1 MPDRGFEWQGNVRQN
16 MNIGQ
21 LLQILWA
28 RRGLVF
34 MLTLLAFALVVVL
47 ELVRPRHF
55 AASTSLVIDS
65 RSVDPITGANTPALS
80 TAGMMATQT
89 EVITSLANALKVVE
103 KLGLPQSRA
112 EEGLDKEGWAYE
124 LLGHLTVKIPPN
136 GNIIRLIYEDADPK
150 FAAAVANAFAEGYLQ
165 TSLDLRLAPAK
176 QQSGWF
182 DEQLRG
188 MRTTVEEQRAKLT
201 DYQRKNNIVASTD
214 RLDVENGRLEALS
227 KQLTDAQRAAQE
239 ATARLQQTEQALR
252 GNRLSEMPDI
262 MTNGLLQTLKAEQMR
277 AAAKLAELNE
287 RYDRNHPLHMS
298 ASAEVRSI
306 NQKISSELQSLRG
319 SLDHAAGIANA
330 QVAELQRSFDAQKAR
345 ILELSQQSAE
355 ISVRDREVQTAQ
367 TTYDAA
373 LQRAS
378 QVRLESQLNQTSAA
392 VLDRAI
398 PPIAPAGLGF
408 LVSAVLATAFG
419 AMLGIAA
426 AVLLEMLDRRVRDS
440 NDLTRFAG
448 IEVLAEVPRLRA
460 SFRRQKVLNLRG
472 PGTVFESNPA

>member
-1 MPDRGFEWQGNVRQN
+1 

-34 MLTLLAFALVVVL
+34 MVTLLAFALVV
-47 ELVRPRHF
+47 LVQLARPRSY
-55 AASTSLVIDS
+55 AASTSLVVDS
-65 RSVDPITGANTPALS
+65 RGVDPITGANTPAPP
-80 TAGMMATQT
+80 TAGVMATQT
-89 EVITSLANALKVVE
+89 EVITSLANALKVVK
-103 KLGLPQSRA
+103 KLGLPQRRA
-112 EEGLDKEGWAYE
+112 GEGLDAEGWAYE

-136 GNIIRLIYEDADPK
+136 GNVIRLIYEDADQQ
-150 FAAAVANAFAEGYLQ
+150 FAAEAANAFADGYLQ

-188 MRTTVEEQRAKLT
+188 LRSNVAEQRAKLT
-201 DYQRKNNIVASTD
+201 DFQRKNNIVASTD

-227 KQLTDAQRAAQE
+227 KQLTDAQRVAQE
-239 ATARLQQTEQALR
+239 AKARLRQTEQAMA
-252 GNRLSEMPDI
+252 GNRLSEAPDL
-262 MTNGLLQTLKAEQMR
+262 MTNGLLQTLKAEQVR
-277 AAAKLAELNE
+277 AEAKLAELNE

-298 ASAEVRSI
+298 ATAEVRAI
-306 NQKISSELQSLRG
+306 NQKIGNELQSLRG
-319 SLDHAAGIANA
+319 SLAQAAGIANQ
-330 QVAELQRSFDAQKAR
+330 QVADLQRSFDAQKAR
-345 ILELSQQSAE
+345 ILELSQQSDE

-367 TTYDAA
+367 TAYDAA

-398 PPIAPAGLGF
+398 PPLNPAGLGF
-408 LVSAVLATAFG
+408 MVSAVLAIAFG

-440 NDLTRFAG
+440 SDLARLAG

-460 SFRRQKVLNLRG
+460 SFRRPKLLNLRG

>member
-1 MPDRGFEWQGNVRQN
+1 

-34 MLTLLAFALVVVL
+34 MITLLALAVVVMIH
-47 ELVRPRHF
+47 VARPKEY
-55 AASTSLVIDS
+55 AATTSLVIDS
-65 RSVDPITGANTPALS
+65 RSIDPITGANTPAMP
-80 TAGMMATQT
+80 TAAILATQT
-89 EVITSLANALKVVE
+89 EVITSLANALKVVRQ
-103 KLGLPQSRA
+103 LGLPERRPD
-112 EEGLDKEGWAYE
+112 EGLNAEGWAYE
-124 LLGHLTVKIPPN
+124 LLGNLTVKIPAN
-136 GNIIRLIYEDADPK
+136 GNVLRLTYEDADPQ
-150 FAAAVANAFAEGYLQ
+150 FAAAAANAFANSYLQ

-176 QQSGWF
+176 QQSSWF

-188 MRTTVEEQRAKLT
+188 LRTSVEQQRANLS

-239 ATARLQQTEQALR
+239 ATARLRQTEAAMH
-252 GNRLSEMPDI
+252 GNRLNEAPDI
-262 MTNGLLQTLKAEQMR
+262 MTNGLLQTLKAEQVR
-277 AAAKLAELNE
+277 AEAKLAELNE

-298 ASAEVRSI
+298 AAAEVRAI
-306 NQKISSELQSLRG
+306 NQKIGNELQSLRG
-319 SLDHAAGIANA
+319 SLEQTAQIANQ
-330 QVAELQRSFDAQKAR
+330 QVADLQRSFDAQKTR
-345 ILELSQQSAE
+345 ILELSRQSDE

-367 TTYDAA
+367 TAYDAA

-378 QVRLESQLNQTSAA
+378 QVRLESQMNQTSAA
-392 VLDRAI
+392 VLDHAVA
-398 PPIAPAGLGF
+398 PISPAGLGF
-408 LVSAVLATAFG
+408 LASAVMAIVFG

-440 NDLTRFAG
+440 NDLTRLAG
-448 IEVLAEVPRLRA
+448 IEVLAEVPHLRA
-460 SFRRQKVLNLRG
+460 SFRRPKVLNLRG

>member
-1 MPDRGFEWQGNVRQN
+1 

-34 MLTLLAFALVVVL
+34 MVTLLAFALVVVM
-47 ELVRPRHF
+47 ELARPSHYE
-55 AASTSLVIDS
+55 ATTSLVIDS
-65 RSVDPITGANTPALS
+65 RGIDPITGANTPAPP
-80 TAGMMATQT
+80 TAGVMATQT
-89 EVITSLANALKVVE
+89 EVITSVANALKVVE
-103 KLGLPQSRA
+103 KLGLPQRRA
-112 EEGLDKEGWAYE
+112 DEGLDKEGWAAE
-124 LLGHLTVKIPPN
+124 LLAHLTVRIPPN
-136 GNIIRLIYEDADPK
+136 GNVVRIIYEDSDPK
-150 FAAAVANAFAEGYLQ
+150 FAAAAANAFADGYLQ

-188 MRTTVEEQRAKLT
+188 MRTNVEEQRAKLT

-227 KQLTDAQRAAQE
+227 KQLTDAQRVAQE
-239 ATARLQQTEQALR
+239 ATARLQQTERALR
-252 GNRLSEMPDI
+252 GDRLSEMPDI

-277 AAAKLAELNE
+277 ASAKLAELNE

-306 NQKISSELQSLRG
+306 NQKIASELQSLRG
-319 SLDHAAGIANA
+319 SLDHAAGIANQ
-330 QVAELQRSFDAQKAR
+330 QVADLQRSFDTQKAR
-345 ILELSQQSAE
+345 ILELSQQSDE

-367 TTYDAA
+367 TAYDAA

-398 PPIAPAGLGF
+398 APIAPAGLGF
-408 LVSAVLATAFG
+408 LVSAVLAISFG

-460 SFRRQKVLNLRG
+460 SFRRTKLLKLRG
-472 PGTVFESNPA
+472 PGTLFENNPA